1 MSSVVVSDCGSLLED
16 DVQVQRIS
24 GDRAFLEAEDGT
36 FRCIEAEGE
45 TSRCTR
51 YEPARYDGEHLHGH
65 RDLP

>member
-1 MSSVVVSDCGSLLED
+1 MRRAAWERVPNLNK
-16 DVQVQRIS
+16 VQRIS
-24 GDRAFLEAEDGT
+24 GDRAFLEAEHGT
-36 FRCIEAEGE
+36 FRCIETEGE